1 MLGAPHSALGGPARK
16 VLLFCCKKFMAG
28 RAHGMMMMGKTDDSA
43 GAGRREYYTVLLEEG
58 AMADVMAVYDMEGG
72 EGLDTVYIMELE
84 DGGTVYTY
92 GSDGNSVGKVSDYG
106 VSEKELIRFVLHYM
120 GDHKKP

>member
-1 MLGAPHSALGGPARK
+1 MP
-16 VLLFCCKKFMAG
+16 
-28 RAHGMMMMGKTDDSA
+28 GKTDDSA
-43 GAGRREYYTVLLEEG
+43 GTGRRGYYTVLLEEG
-58 AMADVMAVYDMEGG
+58 AMADVMTVYDMEGG

-84 DGGTVYTY
+84 DDGTVYTY
-92 GSDGNSVGKVSDYG
+92 DSDGNSVGKVSDYG

>member
-1 MLGAPHSALGGPARK
+1 
-16 VLLFCCKKFMAG
+16 
-28 RAHGMMMMGKTDDSA
+28 MMMGKTDDSA

-84 DGGTVYTY
+84 DDGTVYTY
-92 GSDGNSVGKVSDYG
+92 DSDGNSVGNVSGYR
-106 VSEKELIRFVLHYM
+106 VSEKELICFVLHYM

>member
-1 MLGAPHSALGGPARK
+1 
-16 VLLFCCKKFMAG
+16 
-28 RAHGMMMMGKTDDSA
+28 MMMMGKTDDSA
-43 GAGRREYYTVLLEEG
+43 GAGRKEYYTVLLE
-58 AMADVMAVYDMEGG
+58 G

-106 VSEKELIRFVLHYM
+106 VSEKELICFVLHYIETIKNHNI
-120 GDHKKP
+120 GSS

>member
-1 MLGAPHSALGGPARK
+1 
-16 VLLFCCKKFMAG
+16 
-28 RAHGMMMMGKTDDSA
+28 MMMLGKTDDSA
-43 GAGRREYYTVLLEEG
+43 GAGRKEYYTVLLEEG

-92 GSDGNSVGKVSDYG
+92 DSDGNSVGKVSDYG
-106 VSEKELIRFVLHYM
+106 VSEEELICFVLHYIETIKNHNI
-120 GDHKKP
+120 GSS

>member
-1 MLGAPHSALGGPARK
+1 M
-16 VLLFCCKKFMAG
+16 
-28 RAHGMMMMGKTDDSA
+28 
-43 GAGRREYYTVLLEEG
+43 LLEEG

>member
-1 MLGAPHSALGGPARK
+1 
-16 VLLFCCKKFMAG
+16 
-28 RAHGMMMMGKTDDSA
+28 
-43 GAGRREYYTVLLEEG
+43 
-58 AMADVMAVYDMEGG
+58 MADVMTVYDMEGG

-106 VSEKELIRFVLHYM
+106 VSEKELICFVLHYIETIKNHNI
-120 GDHKKP
+120 GSS

>member
-1 MLGAPHSALGGPARK
+1 
-16 VLLFCCKKFMAG
+16 
-28 RAHGMMMMGKTDDSA
+28 MMMLGKTDDSA
-43 GAGRREYYTVLLEEG
+43 GAGRKEYYTVLLEEG

-92 GSDGNSVGKVSDYG
+92 DSDGNSVGKVSDYG
-106 VSEKELIRFVLHYM
+106 VSEEELICFVLHYM